1 MSEIKFEVA
10 LKRLEEIADKLE
22 RGDIPLE
29 DSLKLYEEGQK
40 LINLCREKLSKAEA
54 KVKELI
60 KKNKEFILKPTESD
74 FEGESHVGD
83 KNEVT

>member
-1 MSEIKFEVA
+1 MNEIKFEAA

-40 LINLCREKLSKAEA
+40 LIKLCREKLSKAEA

-60 KKNKEFILKPTESD
+60 KKNKEFILKPTERD
-74 FEGESHVGD
+74 FDSESHTMH
-83 KNEVT
+83 KNEAT

>member
-1 MSEIKFEVA
+1 MNEINFEAA

-29 DSLKLYEEGQK
+29 DSLNLYEEGQK

-60 KKNKEFILKPTESD
+60 KKNKEFILKPTERD
-74 FEGESHVGD
+74 FDGESYDVN
-83 KNEVT
+83 KNETT

>member
-1 MSEIKFEVA
+1 MNEIKFEVA

-40 LINLCREKLSKAEA
+40 LIKLCREKLSKAEA

-60 KKNKEFILKPTESD
+60 KKNKEFILKPTERD
-74 FEGESHVGD
+74 FDSKNHTMH
-83 KNEVT
+83 KNEAT

>member
-1 MSEIKFEVA
+1 MNDMKFEAA

-54 KVKELI
+54 KVKELV
-60 KKNKEFILKPTESD
+60 KKNKEFILKPTERN
-74 FEGESHVGD
+74 FEGENHPAE
-83 KNEVT
+83 KNETT